1 MTFQGSISIEEL
13 FEGSLTIETKFEA
26 ELISKE

>member
-26 ELISKE
+26 ELIKNN

>member
-13 FEGSLTIETKFEA
+13 FEGSLTIETEFEA

>member
-26 ELISKE
+26 ELINKE